1 MLIGRVLTCIAER
14 PGELW
19 PHGYIV
25 RTKSRLAAQRSL
37 IKMTLQ
43 SPVRSGQSVHGR
55 ARALLTLHESRIDR
69 AVNRSVNRNRR
80 SISLSRSD
88 HSRPPLI
95 VGIGGTTRAASS
107 TERALAF
114 ALRGAEAAGAQTRLF
129 GGSFLHSLPHYA
141 PEQSAR
147 TDEQLELIDAVRR
160 ADAVII
166 ATPGYH
172 GGVSGLVKN
181 ALDTLEEL
189 RADERP
195 YLDGRA
201 VGCIVTAYGWQAA
214 GSVLT
219 SLRSIVHAL
228 RGWPTP
234 FGAGINTLET
244 RFDSVDS
251 CSDPKVIEQLATV
264 GQQAAQFALAFNAQ
278 RAHGA
283 PTASSHS
290 AASRAS
296 AQGTT
301 TPIAADSRSARVLH
315 AV

>member
-1 MLIGRVLTCIAER
+1 M
-14 PGELW
+14 
-19 PHGYIV
+19 
-25 RTKSRLAAQRSL
+25 
-37 IKMTLQ
+37 
-43 SPVRSGQSVHGR
+43 
-55 ARALLTLHESRIDR
+55 
-69 AVNRSVNRNRR
+69 
-80 SISLSRSD
+80 SISDSQR
-88 HSRPPLI
+88 RPLV

-114 ALRGAEAAGAQTRLF
+114 ALRGAEDAGARTQWL
-129 GGSFLHSLPHYA
+129 GGTFLHTLPHYA
-141 PEQSAR
+141 PEDPVR
-147 TDEQLELIDAVRR
+147 TDAQLELIEAVRA

-189 RADERP
+189 RADKRP

-244 RFDSVDS
+244 RFESAQQ
-251 CSDPKVIEQLATV
+251 CSDAKVAEQLATV
-264 GQQAAQFALAFNAQ
+264 GRQAAQFALAFGGQEHYA
-278 RAHGA
+278 A
-283 PTASSHS
+283 PL
-290 AASRAS
+290 AS
-296 AQGTT
+296 ASNSAG
-301 TPIAADSRSARVLH
+301 AAQAANAPRTEKRLSL